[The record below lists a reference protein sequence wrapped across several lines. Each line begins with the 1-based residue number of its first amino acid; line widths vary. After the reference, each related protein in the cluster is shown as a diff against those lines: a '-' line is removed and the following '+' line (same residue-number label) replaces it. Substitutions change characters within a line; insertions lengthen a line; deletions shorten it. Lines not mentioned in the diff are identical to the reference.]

1 MESEGVILHK
11 RCGFFYLEKPK
22 LDLEFHKNGVKTR
35 LIGEIPKSSRGVSKK
50 L

>member
-1 MESEGVILHK
+1 MESEGVTLHK
-11 RCGFFYLEKPK
+11 RCGFFHWEKPK
-22 LDLEFHKNGVKTR
+22 LGLKFHKNEVKTG